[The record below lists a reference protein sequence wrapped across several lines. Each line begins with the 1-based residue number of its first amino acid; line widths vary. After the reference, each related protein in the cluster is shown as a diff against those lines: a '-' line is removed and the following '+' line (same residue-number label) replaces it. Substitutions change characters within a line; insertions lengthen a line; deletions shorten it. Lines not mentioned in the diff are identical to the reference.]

1 MRKNDPEMFTILLFL
16 SVIPYIFSENCTG
29 ILLAK
34 NVCIPKNYDK
44 SDPPAKNDVFIKMR
58 NIQLIDVNEK
68 SEKLTLSM
76 LLFISWYDDR
86 IILWKNQR
94 KPIKLGINFF
104 ICFIKA
110 ISRMFTPMRGVNF
123 KISMGSS
130 NRIQL

>member
-1 MRKNDPEMFTILLFL
+1 MFTILLFL

-44 SDPPAKNDVFIKMR
+44 SDPPVKNDVFIKMR

-76 LLFISWYDDR
+76 VLFISWYDDR
-86 IILWKNQR
+86 IILWKNPR
-94 KPIKLGINFF
+94 KPIKLGTFL
-104 ICFIKA
+104 ICF
-110 ISRMFTPMRGVNF
+110 T
-123 KISMGSS
+123 
-130 NRIQL
+130 LY